1 MFQFS
6 SRSLCLLG
14 AVHPDLVR
22 VAKKAIKL
30 SKMDFGITCG
40 ARSYAEQVDLVK
52 TGASHDLHS
61 LHLLQDD
68 GYAHAIDVAAWFN
81 GRISWNNM
89 HYGPIVQ
96 AFIEA
101 SNSLEIQLEYGH
113 LWPRFQ
119 DSVHIQLHP
128 KYSKAL

>member
-1 MFQFS
+1 MFEFS

-14 AVHPDLVR
+14 TVHPDLVR

-30 SKMDFGITCG
+30 SKMDFGVTCG
-40 ARSYAEQVDLVK
+40 ARSYAEQVELVK

-61 LHLLQDD
+61 LHVLQED

-81 GRISWNNM
+81 GRISWNNA

-101 SNSLEIQLEYGH
+101 SNSLEIQLEFGH

-119 DSVHIQLHP
+119 DSVHIQLNP
-128 KYSKAL
+128 KYHKSV